1 MEPFPDLSTL
11 TDDELSALIAE
22 REAEEDRIS
31 YRRRLL
37 HGRIDILRGELVAR
51 IRARMEGGPMETPAA
66 DPVERPIFE
75 GTGEVPPEHDLDP
88 LPDLETL
95 STDELR
101 ESIRALER
109 EEDDV
114 SLGRR
119 FLQGQIDM
127 LRAERS
133 RRARGEHLAP
143 DDLAGIL
150 GRAGGA
156 PTEDA

>member
-11 TDDELSALIAE
+11 TDVELSALIAE

-51 IRARMEGGPMETPAA
+51 IRARVEGGPIEPSTGEPH
-66 DPVERPIFE
+66 ERAIFA
-75 GTGEVPPEHDLDP
+75 GTGEVPPEHELAP
-88 LPDLETL
+88 LPDLGTL
-95 STDELR
+95 TTDELR
-101 ESIRALER
+101 EEIRALER

-133 RRARGEHLAP
+133 RRARGEHLGP
-143 DDLAGIL
+143 EDLAGIL
-150 GRAGGA
+150 GRTGGRS
-156 PTEDA
+156 TEGA